1 MECILLSL
9 KKFLNMGVFLQMNS
23 KVLYLDKFGD
33 KKKLH
38 RYIASVL
45 DFPKYYGNNLD
56 ALYEVL
62 TDMTNDIC
70 INIVLSDNDNY
81 YALRLIDVFMDAAKA
96 NSHITI
102 SLGDADE

>member
-1 MECILLSL
+1 
-9 KKFLNMGVFLQMNS
+9 MGVFLQMDS
-23 KVLYLDKFGD
+23 KDLYLDKFGD

-38 RYIASVL
+38 RYIASLL
-45 DFPKYYGNNLD
+45 DFPKYYGGNLD

-70 INIVLSDNDNY
+70 INIVLSDKDNY